1 MAVRRSGR
9 QGHTELSFDSLIDV
23 FMNVVGVLMLTAVV
37 MALSVRGGPSPAPET
52 REPAQ
57 AAPPP
62 PPTPQ
67 PQPPP
72 PVSQPPRR
80 PPVQLRLPQVR
91 EVGTEPL
98 FVFVSADG
106 LRPLGLGDE
115 GLLQRYFS
123 VTALQGQLVLE
134 PRPASVMS
142 AGAFRD
148 WIRTYSTDRH
158 HIVSVVSADGAER
171 YREVREAALAAGF
184 RSGWLEHQGGP
195 LRVGEGGR
203 DGRSV
208 Q

>member
-9 QGHTELSFDSLIDV
+9 QEHTELSFDSLIDV

-37 MALSVRGGPSPAPET
+37 MALSVRSGPSPAPET
-52 REPAQ
+52 QEPAQ

-62 PPTPQ
+62 PQPQ
-67 PQPPP
+67 PQPP
-72 PVSQPPRR
+72 VTQAPRR
-80 PPVQLRLPQVR
+80 SPVQLRLPQVR

-115 GLLQRYFS
+115 CLLQRSFS
-123 VTALQGQLVLE
+123 VTALAGQLLLE
-134 PRPASVMS
+134 PRPASVMR
-142 AGAFRD
+142 AAAFRD
-148 WIRTYSTDRH
+148 WIRTYSTERH
-158 HIVSVVSADGAER
+158 HIVAVVSPDGAAR